1 MKVKGKI
8 LSLDYGRKNIGI
20 SLSDTTHSIAFIRDG
35 IINNQQAIQKL
46 NDLIQQENVTLIIY
60 GRNLNPN
67 PNFNLEEETE
77 KFLSQIKK
85 EIPIQSINEDY
96 STFEAIQKLKNS
108 GYSQEQIQ
116 KLKDSAS
123 AQFILEKYL
132 QSISEC

>member
-1 MKVKGKI
+1 MKGKI

-77 KFLSQIKK
+77 KFLSQINK

>member
-1 MKVKGKI
+1 MKGKI

-46 NDLIQQENVTLIIY
+46 NDLIEQENVTLIIY

>member
-1 MKVKGKI
+1 MKGKI

-46 NDLIQQENVTLIIY
+46 NELIQQENVTLIIY

-77 KFLSQIKK
+77 KFLSQINK